1 MARYKIR
8 CRTTS
13 GRMPDIWPTT
23 YFFWFR
29 AMKVVRTM
37 NKNSVVT
44 KLDRGAY
51 WYVYDTKTG
60 FEYA

>member
-1 MARYKIR
+1 
-8 CRTTS
+8 
-13 GRMPDIWPTT
+13 MPDIWPTT

-29 AMKVVRTM
+29 AMKVVRNM
-37 NKNSVVT
+37 NQHSVVS

-51 WYVYDTKTG
+51 WYVYDSKTG